1 MRLMEKK
8 NPCGEKESSRKTI
21 YQISDPFF
29 CFWYHYLFRN
39 QSYYELLGE
48 EDAAKEIMSSLSA
61 YMGPLFEKTCTEH
74 IIRMAKSRSLPFVP
88 AHLGRWWGNNPQK
101 KKQDDI
107 DILAL
112 DQTGERAIFC
122 ECKYRNQP
130 FDEKELKDLLDASD
144 ILTQISEKH
153 YYLFSK
159 SGFTPAV
166 ERESSRR
173 GIELITP
180 DKMFG

>member
-1 MRLMEKK
+1 
-8 NPCGEKESSRKTI
+8 
-21 YQISDPFF
+21 
-29 CFWYHYLFRN
+29 
-39 QSYYELLGE
+39 
-48 EDAAKEIMSSLSA
+48 
-61 YMGPLFEKTCTEH
+61 MGPLFEKICTEY
-74 IIRMAKSRSLPFVP
+74 IIRRAKSRSLPFVP
-88 AHLGRWWGNNPQK
+88 VHLGRWWGNNPLK

-122 ECKYRNQP
+122 ECKFRNQL
-130 FDEKELKDLLDASD
+130 FDEKELQNLLDASG

-159 SGFTPAV
+159 SGFTAAV
-166 ERESSRR
+166 EREASRR
-173 GIELITP
+173 GVELITP